1 MLREGRADEARAL
14 LKAQAVEEQ
23 AALVAIDENPEE
35 VLSLTGMDA
44 QGRPGYLPA
53 VVDKLPSEIIAKL
66 VAPGEYKLARFNTA
80 LLQTMSAESFARA
93 VEDTLDPIYYHGNR
107 TKVSWEWLEAVAALD
122 DHSKRAALLYKVDQ
136 GLLED
141 AFLDKVDSIDMHA
154 QVSALEDVGTVSAF
168 SLLSESGQAVMLPP
182 IRDPEIREVIYAL
195 HQAAPELLAKV
206 LRAAWGT
213 GRRRGLVNRLARVDL
228 NQVPLDRHSF
238 IGQVVAAGLEYEQLS
253 PSFMDALRAYLRV
266 RGLGFAQRNRTGIAP
281 RPRPVAPRYGA
292 GLGVYRLGARGGK
305 RRRSQHRR
313 RQAGQRPV

>member
-1 MLREGRADEARAL
+1 MSQHENDALQVQGDRVVLGEWSGDLEELIAKNVALRQMLREGRADEARAL
-14 LKAQAVEEQ
+14 LKKQVVEEQ

-53 VVDKLPSEIIAKL
+53 VVDKLPSEIIAEL

-107 TKVSWEWLEAVAALD
+107 TKVSWEWLEAVAALE

-136 GLLED
+136 SLLED

-154 QVSALEDVGTVSAF
+154 EIDAGRYGTVSAYR
-168 SLLSESGQAVMLPP
+168 LLSESGQAVMLPP
-182 IRDPEIREVIYAL
+182 INDPEIREVIYAL

-206 LRAAWGT
+206 MRAAWE
-213 GRRRGLVNRLARVDL
+213 R
-228 NQVPLDRHSF
+228 
-238 IGQVVAAGLEYEQLS
+238 AG
-253 PSFMDALRAYLRV
+253 
-266 RGLGFAQRNRTGIAP
+266 G
-281 RPRPVAPRYGA
+281 GA
-292 GLGVYRLGARGGK
+292 
-305 RRRSQHRR
+305 S
-313 RQAGQRPV
+313 

>member
-1 MLREGRADEARAL
+1 MSQHENDALQVQGGRVVLGEWSGDLEELIAKNVALRQMLREGCADEARAL

-53 VVDKLPSEIIAKL
+53 VVDKLPSEIIAEL
-66 VAPGEYKLARFNTA
+66 VASGEYKLARFNTA

-122 DHSKRAALLYKVDQ
+122 DHNKRAALLFKVDQ
-136 GLLED
+136 SLLEE

-154 QVSALEDVGTVSAF
+154 EVGIEKPVSAF
-168 SLLSESGQAVMLPP
+168 RLLSESGQAVMLPP
-182 IRDPEIREVIYAL
+182 INDPEVAEVIHAL

-206 LRAAWGT
+206 LRAAWE
-213 GRRRGLVNRLARVDL
+213 RASRGA
-228 NQVPLDRHSF
+228 S
-238 IGQVVAAGLEYEQLS
+238 
-253 PSFMDALRAYLRV
+253 
-266 RGLGFAQRNRTGIAP
+266 
-281 RPRPVAPRYGA
+281 
-292 GLGVYRLGARGGK
+292 
-305 RRRSQHRR
+305 
-313 RQAGQRPV
+313 

>member
-1 MLREGRADEARAL
+1 MSQHENDALQVQGDRVVLGEWSGDLEELIAKNVALRQMLREGRADEARAL
-14 LKAQAVEEQ
+14 LKKQAVEEQ

-53 VVDKLPSEIIAKL
+53 VVDKLPSEIIAEL
-66 VAPGEYKLARFNTA
+66 VAPGECKLARFNTA

-93 VEDTLDPIYYHGNR
+93 VEDTLDPVYYHGNR

-154 QVSALEDVGTVSAF
+154 EIDAGRYGTVSAYR
-168 SLLSESGQAVMLPP
+168 LLSESGQAVMLPP
-182 IRDPEIREVIYAL
+182 INDPEIREVIYAL

-206 LRAAWGT
+206 MRAAWE
-213 GRRRGLVNRLARVDL
+213 R
-228 NQVPLDRHSF
+228 
-238 IGQVVAAGLEYEQLS
+238 AG
-253 PSFMDALRAYLRV
+253 
-266 RGLGFAQRNRTGIAP
+266 G
-281 RPRPVAPRYGA
+281 GA
-292 GLGVYRLGARGGK
+292 
-305 RRRSQHRR
+305 S
-313 RQAGQRPV
+313 

>member
-1 MLREGRADEARAL
+1 MSQHENDALQVQGNRVVLGEWSGDLEELIAKNVELRQMLREGRADEARAL

-53 VVDKLPSEIIAKL
+53 VVDKLPSEIIAEL

-93 VEDTLDPIYYHGNR
+93 VEDTLDPVYYHGNR

-136 GLLED
+136 SLLED

-154 QVSALEDVGTVSAF
+154 EIDAGRYGTVSAYR
-168 SLLSESGQAVMLPP
+168 LLSESGQAVMLPP
-182 IRDPEIREVIYAL
+182 ISDPEIREVIYAL
-195 HQAAPELLAKV
+195 HQAAPELLSKV
-206 LRAAWGT
+206 LRAAWE
-213 GRRRGLVNRLARVDL
+213 R
-228 NQVPLDRHSF
+228 
-238 IGQVVAAGLEYEQLS
+238 AG
-253 PSFMDALRAYLRV
+253 
-266 RGLGFAQRNRTGIAP
+266 G
-281 RPRPVAPRYGA
+281 GA
-292 GLGVYRLGARGGK
+292 
-305 RRRSQHRR
+305 S
-313 RQAGQRPV
+313 

>member
-1 MLREGRADEARAL
+1 MSQHENDALQVQGDQVVLGEWSGDLGELIAKNVTLRQMLREGRADEARAL
-14 LKAQAVEEQ
+14 LRAQAVEEQ

-53 VVDKLPSEIIAKL
+53 VVDKLPSEIIAEL

-93 VEDTLDPIYYHGNR
+93 VEDTLDPVYFHGNR

-136 GLLED
+136 SLLED

-154 QVSALEDVGTVSAF
+154 EIDAGRYGTVSAYR
-168 SLLSESGQAVMLPP
+168 LLSESGQAVMLPP
-182 IRDPEIREVIYAL
+182 INDPEISEVIYAL

-206 LRAAWGT
+206 MRAAWE
-213 GRRRGLVNRLARVDL
+213 R
-228 NQVPLDRHSF
+228 
-238 IGQVVAAGLEYEQLS
+238 AG
-253 PSFMDALRAYLRV
+253 
-266 RGLGFAQRNRTGIAP
+266 G
-281 RPRPVAPRYGA
+281 GA
-292 GLGVYRLGARGGK
+292 
-305 RRRSQHRR
+305 S
-313 RQAGQRPV
+313 

>member
-1 MLREGRADEARAL
+1 MSQHEKDVLQVQGDRVVLGEWSGDLEELIAKNVELRQMLREGRADEARAL

-53 VVDKLPSEIIAKL
+53 VVDKLPSEIIAEL
-66 VAPGEYKLARFNTA
+66 VAPGEHKLARFNTA

-93 VEDTLDPIYYHGNR
+93 VEDTLDPVYFHGNR

-136 GLLED
+136 SLLED

-154 QVSALEDVGTVSAF
+154 EIDAGRYGTVSAYR
-168 SLLSESGQAVMLPP
+168 LLSESGQAVMLPP
-182 IRDPEIREVIYAL
+182 INDPEISEVIYAL

-206 LRAAWGT
+206 LRGAWE
-213 GRRRGLVNRLARVDL
+213 R
-228 NQVPLDRHSF
+228 
-238 IGQVVAAGLEYEQLS
+238 AG
-253 PSFMDALRAYLRV
+253 
-266 RGLGFAQRNRTGIAP
+266 G
-281 RPRPVAPRYGA
+281 GA
-292 GLGVYRLGARGGK
+292 
-305 RRRSQHRR
+305 S
-313 RQAGQRPV
+313 

>member
-1 MLREGRADEARAL
+1 MSQHENDALQVQGDRVVLGEWSGDLEELIAKNVTLRQMLREGCAEAAGAL

-53 VVDKLPSEIIAKL
+53 VVDKLPSEIIAEL
-66 VAPGEYKLARFNTA
+66 VAPGEDKLARFNTV

-93 VEDTLDPIYYHGNR
+93 VEDTLDPVYYLGNR

-122 DHSKRAALLYKVDQ
+122 DPNKCAALLSKVDQ

-154 QVSALEDVGTVSAF
+154 QVSALEDVGAVSAF

-182 IRDPEIREVIYAL
+182 IDDPAVREVVYVL
-195 HQAAPELLAKV
+195 HQAAPELLARV
-206 LRAAWGT
+206 LRGAWERAT
-213 GRRRGLVNRLARVDL
+213 GG
-228 NQVPLDRHSF
+228 
-238 IGQVVAAGLEYEQLS
+238 
-253 PSFMDALRAYLRV
+253 AL
-266 RGLGFAQRNRTGIAP
+266 
-281 RPRPVAPRYGA
+281 
-292 GLGVYRLGARGGK
+292 
-305 RRRSQHRR
+305 
-313 RQAGQRPV
+313 

>member
-1 MLREGRADEARAL
+1 MSQHENDALQVQGDRVVLGEWSGDLEELIAKNVELRQMLREGRADEARAL
-14 LKAQAVEEQ
+14 LKKQAVEEQ

-44 QGRPGYLPA
+44 RGRPGYLPA
-53 VVDKLPSEIIAKL
+53 VVDKLPSEIIAEL

-93 VEDTLDPIYYHGNR
+93 VEDTLDPVYYHGNR

-154 QVSALEDVGTVSAF
+154 QVSALDDVGTVSAF

-182 IRDPEIREVIYAL
+182 INDPEIREVIYAL

-206 LRAAWGT
+206 LRGAWE
-213 GRRRGLVNRLARVDL
+213 R
-228 NQVPLDRHSF
+228 
-238 IGQVVAAGLEYEQLS
+238 AG
-253 PSFMDALRAYLRV
+253 
-266 RGLGFAQRNRTGIAP
+266 G
-281 RPRPVAPRYGA
+281 GA
-292 GLGVYRLGARGGK
+292 
-305 RRRSQHRR
+305 S
-313 RQAGQRPV
+313 

>member
-1 MLREGRADEARAL
+1 MSQHENDALQVQGDRVVLGEWSGDLEELIAKNVELRQMLREGRADEARAL

-53 VVDKLPSEIIAKL
+53 VVDRLPSEIIAEL

-93 VEDTLDPIYYHGNR
+93 VEDTLDPVYYHGNR

-136 GLLED
+136 SLLED

-154 QVSALEDVGTVSAF
+154 EVDAGRYGTISAYR
-168 SLLSESGQAVMLPP
+168 LLSESGQAVMLPP
-182 IRDPEIREVIYAL
+182 INDPEIREVIYAL

-206 LRAAWGT
+206 MRAAWE
-213 GRRRGLVNRLARVDL
+213 R
-228 NQVPLDRHSF
+228 
-238 IGQVVAAGLEYEQLS
+238 AG
-253 PSFMDALRAYLRV
+253 
-266 RGLGFAQRNRTGIAP
+266 G
-281 RPRPVAPRYGA
+281 GA
-292 GLGVYRLGARGGK
+292 
-305 RRRSQHRR
+305 S
-313 RQAGQRPV
+313 

>member
-1 MLREGRADEARAL
+1 MSQHENDALQVQGGRVVLGEWSGDLEELIAKNVALRQMLREGCADEARAL

-53 VVDKLPSEIIAKL
+53 VVDKLPSEIIAEL
-66 VAPGEYKLARFNTA
+66 VASGEYKLARFNTA

-122 DHSKRAALLYKVDQ
+122 DHNKRAALLFKVDQ
-136 GLLED
+136 SLLEE

-154 QVSALEDVGTVSAF
+154 QVGIEKPVSAF
-168 SLLSESGQAVMLPP
+168 RLLSESGQAVMLPP
-182 IRDPEIREVIYAL
+182 INDPEVAEVIHAL

-206 LRAAWGT
+206 LRAAWE
-213 GRRRGLVNRLARVDL
+213 RADRGA
-228 NQVPLDRHSF
+228 S
-238 IGQVVAAGLEYEQLS
+238 
-253 PSFMDALRAYLRV
+253 
-266 RGLGFAQRNRTGIAP
+266 
-281 RPRPVAPRYGA
+281 
-292 GLGVYRLGARGGK
+292 
-305 RRRSQHRR
+305 
-313 RQAGQRPV
+313 

>member
-1 MLREGRADEARAL
+1 MSQHENDALQVQGDRVVLGEWSGDLEELIAKNVNLRQMLREGRADEARAL

-53 VVDKLPSEIIAKL
+53 VVDKLPSEIIAEL
-66 VAPGEYKLARFNTA
+66 VAPGEYKLAKFNTA

-136 GLLED
+136 SLLED

-154 QVSALEDVGTVSAF
+154 EIDAGRYGTVSAYR
-168 SLLSESGQAVMLPP
+168 LLSESGQAVMLPP
-182 IRDPEIREVIYAL
+182 INDPEVREVIYAL

-206 LRAAWGT
+206 MRAAWE
-213 GRRRGLVNRLARVDL
+213 R
-228 NQVPLDRHSF
+228 
-238 IGQVVAAGLEYEQLS
+238 AG
-253 PSFMDALRAYLRV
+253 
-266 RGLGFAQRNRTGIAP
+266 G
-281 RPRPVAPRYGA
+281 GA
-292 GLGVYRLGARGGK
+292 
-305 RRRSQHRR
+305 S
-313 RQAGQRPV
+313 

>member
-1 MLREGRADEARAL
+1 MSQHENDALQVQGNRVVLGEWSGDLEELIAKNVELRQMLREGRADEARAL

-44 QGRPGYLPA
+44 KGRPGYLPA
-53 VVDKLPSEIIAKL
+53 VVDKLPSEIIAEL

-93 VEDTLDPIYYHGNR
+93 VEDTLDPVYYHGNR

-154 QVSALEDVGTVSAF
+154 EIDAGRYGTVSAYR
-168 SLLSESGQAVMLPP
+168 LLSESGQAVMLPP
-182 IRDPEIREVIYAL
+182 INDPEIREVIYAL
-195 HQAAPELLAKV
+195 HQAAPELLSKV
-206 LRAAWGT
+206 LRAAWE
-213 GRRRGLVNRLARVDL
+213 R
-228 NQVPLDRHSF
+228 
-238 IGQVVAAGLEYEQLS
+238 AG
-253 PSFMDALRAYLRV
+253 
-266 RGLGFAQRNRTGIAP
+266 G
-281 RPRPVAPRYGA
+281 GA
-292 GLGVYRLGARGGK
+292 
-305 RRRSQHRR
+305 S
-313 RQAGQRPV
+313 

>member
-1 MLREGRADEARAL
+1 MSQHENDALQVQGDRVVLGEWSGDLEELIAKNVTLRQMLREGRADAAHVL

-53 VVDKLPSEIIAKL
+53 VVDKLPSEIIAEL

-93 VEDTLDPIYYHGNR
+93 VEDTLDPVYYHGNR

-136 GLLED
+136 SLLED
-141 AFLDKVDSIDMHA
+141 AFLDKIDSIDMHA
-154 QVSALEDVGTVSAF
+154 EIDAGRYGTVSAYR
-168 SLLSESGQAVMLPP
+168 LLSESGQAVMLPP
-182 IRDPEIREVIYAL
+182 INDPEIREVIYAL

-206 LRAAWGT
+206 MRAAWE
-213 GRRRGLVNRLARVDL
+213 R
-228 NQVPLDRHSF
+228 
-238 IGQVVAAGLEYEQLS
+238 AG
-253 PSFMDALRAYLRV
+253 
-266 RGLGFAQRNRTGIAP
+266 G
-281 RPRPVAPRYGA
+281 GA
-292 GLGVYRLGARGGK
+292 
-305 RRRSQHRR
+305 S
-313 RQAGQRPV
+313 

>member
-1 MLREGRADEARAL
+1 MSQHENDALQVQGGRVVLGEWSGDLEELIAKNVALRQMLREGCADEARAL

-53 VVDKLPSEIIAKL
+53 VVDKLPSEIIAEL
-66 VAPGEYKLARFNTA
+66 VASGEYKLARFNTA

-122 DHSKRAALLYKVDQ
+122 DHNKRAALLFKVDQ
-136 GLLED
+136 SLLEE

-154 QVSALEDVGTVSAF
+154 QVGIEKPVSAF
-168 SLLSESGQAVMLPP
+168 RLLSESGQAVMLPP
-182 IRDPEIREVIYAL
+182 INDPEVAEVIHAL

-206 LRAAWGT
+206 LRAAWE
-213 GRRRGLVNRLARVDL
+213 RASRGA
-228 NQVPLDRHSF
+228 S
-238 IGQVVAAGLEYEQLS
+238 
-253 PSFMDALRAYLRV
+253 
-266 RGLGFAQRNRTGIAP
+266 
-281 RPRPVAPRYGA
+281 
-292 GLGVYRLGARGGK
+292 
-305 RRRSQHRR
+305 
-313 RQAGQRPV
+313 